1 VKRLFEII
9 KQTFIEFFQEQS
21 FFHGAALA
29 YYTVFAMIPLIY
41 LAIVCFGVIVGQDT
55 VSDIIED
62 VLHKQIGL
70 QDVSGIMTF
79 LKDLN
84 VGEGTFLSN
93 TVGIVT
99 LMFSSSVLLSS
110 LRTSI
115 NEFYD
120 VQVTIESRRKRF
132 EYHIGTK
139 LVSMFMLA
147 VFGVVFITLYIG
159 ETFIMS
165 AISGLLGDL
174 SSFEEFIISSLL
186 NIFSVLTNVVLFA
199 MVLKY
204 VNDGQVK
211 WRYALKGA
219 LFTSLLLFLGQ
230 LLIKFYLKNFF
241 FGSKAGVAGTLLVIL
256 LWMYYTSQII
266 FLGAKFTKVVAIFD
280 GNPIQFVGRR
290 ITPRRVLGR
299 VKGERKNL

>member
-41 LAIVCFGVIVGQDT
+41 LVIICFGVIVGQDT

-62 VLHKQIGL
+62 VLRKQIGL
-70 QDVSGIMTF
+70 KDVSGIMTF
-79 LKDLN
+79 LKELN
-84 VGEGTFLSN
+84 VGKGTFLSN
-93 TVGIVT
+93 MIGIVT
-99 LMFSSSVLLSS
+99 LLFSSSVLLSS

-120 VQVTIESRRKRF
+120 VNVNIESKRKRF
-132 EYHIGTK
+132 EYNIGTK

-147 VFGVVFITLYIG
+147 VFGIVFITLYLG
-159 ETFIMS
+159 ETFVMS
-165 AISGLLGDL
+165 AINGLLGDL
-174 SSFEEFIISSLL
+174 SGFEQFIVSSLL

-199 MVLKY
+199 MVFKY
-204 VNDGQVK
+204 VNDGQVR

-219 LFTSLLLFLGQ
+219 LFTSILLFIGQ
-230 LLIKFYLKNFF
+230 LLIKFYLANFF

-256 LWMYYTSQII
+256 LWMYYTSQIV

-290 ITPRRVLGR
+290 LTTKRVFDRMKGKRR
-299 VKGERKNL
+299 K

>member
-1 VKRLFEII
+1 MKRLFEII

-41 LAIVCFGVIVGQDT
+41 LVIICFGVIVGQDT

-62 VLHKQIGL
+62 VLRKQIGL
-70 QDVSGIMTF
+70 KDVSGIMTF
-79 LKDLN
+79 LKELN
-84 VGEGTFLSN
+84 VGKGTFLSN
-93 TVGIVT
+93 MIGIVT
-99 LMFSSSVLLSS
+99 LLFSSSVLLSS

-120 VQVTIESRRKRF
+120 VNVNIESKRKRF
-132 EYHIGTK
+132 EYNIGTK

-147 VFGVVFITLYIG
+147 VFGIVFITLYLG
-159 ETFIMS
+159 ETFVMS
-165 AISGLLGDL
+165 AINGLLGDL
-174 SSFEEFIISSLL
+174 SGFEQFIVSSLL

-199 MVLKY
+199 MVFKY
-204 VNDGQVK
+204 VNDGQVR

-219 LFTSLLLFLGQ
+219 LFTSILLFIGQ
-230 LLIKFYLKNFF
+230 LLIKFYLANFF

-256 LWMYYTSQII
+256 LWMYYTSQIV

-290 ITPRRVLGR
+290 LTTKRVFDRMKGKRR
-299 VKGERKNL
+299 K

>member
-1 VKRLFEII
+1 MKRLFEII

>member
-1 VKRLFEII
+1 MKRLFEII

-280 GNPIQFVGRR
+280 GNPIQFVGRK
-290 ITPRRVLGR
+290 ITTKRVLDRVRGAGR
-299 VKGERKNL
+299 K

>member
-1 VKRLFEII
+1 VKKLFQII

-41 LAIVCFGVIVGQDT
+41 LVIICFGAIVGQET
-55 VSDIIED
+55 VSAIIED
-62 VLHKQIGL
+62 VLRKQIGL
-70 QDVSGIMTF
+70 KDVSGIMTF
-79 LKDLN
+79 LKELN
-84 VGEGTFLSN
+84 VGKGTFLSN
-93 TVGIVT
+93 TIGIVT

-120 VQVTIESRRKRF
+120 VQVNIESKRKRF
-132 EYHIGTK
+132 EYNIGTK
-139 LVSMFMLA
+139 LVSMVLLA

-159 ETFIMS
+159 ETFVMS
-165 AISGLLGDL
+165 AVNGLFGDL
-174 SSFEEFIISSLL
+174 SGFEQFIISSLL
-186 NIFSVLTNVVLFA
+186 NIFSILTNVVLFA
-199 MVLKY
+199 MVFKY
-204 VNDGQVK
+204 VSDGYVK
-211 WRYALKGA
+211 WRYAFKGA
-219 LFTSLLLFLGQ
+219 LFTAIMLFIGQ
-230 LLIKFYLKNFF
+230 LLIKYYLKNFF

-280 GNPIQFVGRR
+280 GNPIQFIGRKFTTKR
-290 ITPRRVLGR
+290 ILDRIKGGR
-299 VKGERKNL
+299 KTN